1 MGDAWFA
8 FDASII
14 EGAARRRR
22 TIMNDST
29 DITVPFAH
37 AVIEAV
43 RRVAA
48 DEIMPR
54 YRSVVATRKDDGSLL
69 TEADLA
75 SQRALVRALGAI
87 EPVPVMGEEM
97 APEKQVRIFE
107 SAPRFWCVDPIDGTA
122 NFAAG
127 IPYFAV
133 SVALME
139 NARPLFGT
147 VYDPVADTAYYAVRG
162 GGAWKD
168 HRPLELAPEA
178 PPLARAHAEVSL
190 RRDTRALRGAIKNHR
205 PYGKRRTSG
214 SSTLSWCDLAQGRID
229 AMLHSGQKMWDYAA
243 GSLILCE
250 ARGALCTIETDD
262 FWSAP
267 AWNRS
272 VIAARSEKLLV
283 EWRQWIRG
291 HLASREPDSP

>member
-1 MGDAWFA
+1 MLGLLSML
-8 FDASII
+8 ASLQAPSRD
-14 EGAARRRR
+14 AARS
-22 TIMNDST
+22 MDAST

-43 RRVAA
+43 KRVAA
-48 DEIMPR
+48 GEIMPR
-54 YRSVVATRKDDGSLL
+54 FRSVVATRKDDGSLL

-75 SQRALVRALGAI
+75 SQRALVRSLGAI
-87 EPVPVMGEEM
+87 ESVPVMGEEM
-97 APEKQVRIFE
+97 TREEQGRIFE

-139 NARPLFGT
+139 HARPLFGT

-162 GGAWKD
+162 AGAWKD
-168 HRPLELAPEA
+168 HRPLELAPGA

-190 RRDTRALRGAIKNHR
+190 RRDTKALRNALRHHR

-214 SSTLSWCDLAQGRID
+214 SSTLSWCDLAEGRID

-250 ARGALCTIETDD
+250 ARGALCTIDSDD

-272 VIAARSEKLLV
+272 VIAARSETLLA
-283 EWRQWIRG
+283 EWKEWVRS
-291 HLASREPDSP
+291 HNA

>member
-1 MGDAWFA
+1 M
-8 FDASII
+8 
-14 EGAARRRR
+14 
-22 TIMNDST
+22 TDSA

-37 AVIEAV
+37 AVLEAV

-75 SQRALVRALGAI
+75 SQQALVRRLGAI
-87 EPVPVMGEEM
+87 EAVPVMGEEM
-97 APEKQVRIFE
+97 AREEQARIFE
-107 SAPRFWCVDPIDGTA
+107 TAPRFWCVDPIDGTA

-147 VYDPVADTAYYAVRG
+147 VYDPVADTAYYAVRD

-168 HRPLELAPEA
+168 HRPLELPPDAPQ
-178 PPLARAHAEVSL
+178 LARAHAEVGL
-190 RRDTRALRGAIKNHR
+190 RRDSKALRNAIKSHR
-205 PYGKRRTSG
+205 PYDKRRTSG
-214 SSTLSWCDLAQGRID
+214 SSTLSWCDLAEGRID
-229 AMLHSGQKMWDYAA
+229 VMLHSGQKMWDYAA

-250 ARGALCTIETDD
+250 ARGALCTIDSDD
-262 FWSAP
+262 FWAAP

-283 EWRQWIRG
+283 EWRDWVRS
-291 HLASREPDSP
+291 HVTPA